1 MSKIFYTASSAE
13 DYKKL
18 EDSMT
23 KFLEH
28 YTVNVKSNAVVSFG
42 FDNCTR
48 IAPQSGR
55 IESIESKKAVGG
67 RLERYVD
74 QFIKISLNG
83 DIYQINLDSKSTC

>member
-1 MSKIFYTASSAE
+1 MSKIFYIASSAE

-28 YTVNVKSNAVVSFG
+28 YTVNVKSNAVVNFG

-67 RLERYVD
+67 RLERCVD
-74 QFIKISLNG
+74 EFIKVNLDG
-83 DIYQINLDSKSTC
+83 ETYQINFDSKSTC